1 MAETCSSHEQ
11 QQQSLEDLKH
21 SLRRTENH
29 VSKHRGQW
37 TILLLILGTAAA
49 VLMFNVREMN
59 ARQKAIADDMMEV
72 KLSVTANIAVTN
84 EKLSA
89 IVLDRAELKRTLQ
102 NHAERL
108 RELERVR

>member
-1 MAETCSSHEQ
+1 MSEQCSVHEQ
-11 QQQSLEDLKH
+11 QQQDLEDVKY

-84 EKLSA
+84 EKLNA
-89 IVLDRAELKRTLQ
+89 MMLDRNELKRILQ
-102 NHAERL
+102 DHSQRL
-108 RELERVR
+108 RELEKVR